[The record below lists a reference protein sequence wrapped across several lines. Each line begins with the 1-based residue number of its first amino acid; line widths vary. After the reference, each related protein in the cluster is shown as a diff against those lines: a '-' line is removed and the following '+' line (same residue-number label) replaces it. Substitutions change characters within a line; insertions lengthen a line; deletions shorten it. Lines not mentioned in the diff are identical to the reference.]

1 MVGLKKEDYLVN
13 KVKNISMEKEEERR
27 KRERGSIY

>member
-13 KVKNISMEKEEERR
+13 KVKSISMEKEEERR